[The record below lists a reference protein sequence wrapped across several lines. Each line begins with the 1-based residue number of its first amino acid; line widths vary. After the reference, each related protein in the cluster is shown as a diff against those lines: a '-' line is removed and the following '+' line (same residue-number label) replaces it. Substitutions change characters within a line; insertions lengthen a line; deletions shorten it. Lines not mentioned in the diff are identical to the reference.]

1 MHKTESYLLNLGLDL
16 KGARKRRRWTLAL
29 VHQRLECSVQTIQ
42 RMEKGDPAVGMGRPF
57 PCVVWSARIQ
67 RMEKGDPAVGMGRYL
82 AYIHLLG
89 LSLDELD
96 DSEQIRRETLGQRPP
111 K

>member
-42 RMEKGDPAVGMGRPF
+42 RMEKGDPAVGMGR
-57 PCVVWSARIQ
+57 
-67 RMEKGDPAVGMGRYL
+67 YL

>member
-29 VHQRLECSVQTIQ
+29 VHQHLECSVQT
-42 RMEKGDPAVGMGRPF
+42 
-57 PCVVWSARIQ
+57 IQ

>member
-1 MHKTESYLLNLGLDL
+1 MHKTEPYLLNLGLDL
-16 KGARKRRRWTLAL
+16 KGARKRRRWTLTL

-42 RMEKGDPAVGMGRPF
+42 RMEKGDPAVGMGR
-57 PCVVWSARIQ
+57 
-67 RMEKGDPAVGMGRYL
+67 YL
-82 AYIHLLG
+82 GYIHLLG

-96 DSEQIRRETLGQRPP
+96 DSEQIRREISGQAPRQ

>member
-1 MHKTESYLLNLGLDL
+1 MRKTETYLWNLGLDL
-16 KGARKRRRWTLAL
+16 KGARKRRRWTLSL

-42 RMEKGDPAVGMGRPF
+42 RMEKGDPAVGMGR
-57 PCVVWSARIQ
+57 
-67 RMEKGDPAVGMGRYL
+67 YL

-89 LSLDELD
+89 LSLAELD
-96 DSEQIRRETLGQRPP
+96 DSEQIRREVMGHGPDRS